1 MWKSFY
7 ETVRTLFRLSEDVH
21 ENREEIKEIR
31 KDLRDLAL
39 IVERLAA
46 QVAFVGEREERERAM
61 LVLRLENG
69 LLRSQRGLLVGE
81 VDGGG

>member
-7 ETVRTLFRLSEDVH
+7 DMVRTLFRLSEDVQQD
-21 ENREEIKEIR
+21 REEIKEIR
-31 KDLRDLAL
+31 KDLRDLTL

-46 QVAFVGEREERERAM
+46 QVVHVGEREERERAM

-69 LLRSQRGLLVGE
+69 ILRSQRGLLVGE
-81 VDGGG
+81 VDGG

>member
-31 KDLRDLAL
+31 KDLRDLAV
-39 IVERLAA
+39 IVERLAG

-69 LLRSQRGLLVGE
+69 ILRNQRGLLVGE

>member
-7 ETVRTLFRLSEDVH
+7 DMVRTLFRLAEDVQQD
-21 ENREEIKEIR
+21 REEIKEIR
-31 KDLRDLAL
+31 KDLRDLTL

-46 QVAFVGEREERERAM
+46 QVAYVGEREERERAM

-69 LLRSQRGLLVGE
+69 LLRNQRRMLVGE

>member
-7 ETVRTLFRLSEDVH
+7 DMVRTLFRLSEDVQQD
-21 ENREEIKEIR
+21 REEIKEIR
-31 KDLRDLAL
+31 KDLRDLTL

-69 LLRSQRGLLVGE
+69 LLRNQRRMLVGE

>member
-7 ETVRTLFRLSEDVH
+7 DMVRTLFRLSEDVQQD
-21 ENREEIKEIR
+21 REEIKEIR
-31 KDLRDLAL
+31 KDLRDLTL

-46 QVAFVGEREERERAM
+46 QVAYVGEREERERAM

-69 LLRSQRGLLVGE
+69 LLRNQRRMLVGE